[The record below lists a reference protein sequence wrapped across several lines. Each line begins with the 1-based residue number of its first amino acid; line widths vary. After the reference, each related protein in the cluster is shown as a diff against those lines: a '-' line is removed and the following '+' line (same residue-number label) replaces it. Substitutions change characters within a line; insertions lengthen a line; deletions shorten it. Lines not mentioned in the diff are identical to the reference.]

1 MSLGEGSRPLQEEWI
16 KVDLA
21 TSNQTLQ
28 MTFGRRHLINKTES
42 KSKNVKCIF
51 PEWTLIDSNLSYKLY
66 NSSPPIG
73 MRYQMDKLRNIS
85 RMTTLSTLKHGN
97 RSSTWKELKVPAVSW
112 KINGS
117 KCGLGLM
124 KVVFNFTHPYAS
136 FHSAKTKCIYKSC
149 PISVMMFLQKV
160 LHSTKHYLSIQL
172 AYICM
177 LNHRTKINWQTIQ
190 LKEGY
195 ILQ

>member
-1 MSLGEGSRPLQEEWI
+1 MHFSRLNFNRI
-16 KVDLA
+16 KLVLKIVQFLA
-21 TSNQTLQ
+21 TNMYQT
-28 MTFGRRHLINKTES
+28 
-42 KSKNVKCIF
+42 
-51 PEWTLIDSNLSYKLY
+51 
-66 NSSPPIG
+66 
-73 MRYQMDKLRNIS
+73 DKLRNLS
-85 RMTTLSTLKHGN
+85 RMTIRQTPKHGS
-97 RSSTWKELKVPAVSW
+97 RSSTWKELKFLPHFRKNKW
-112 KINGS
+112 FQMW
-117 KCGLGLM
+117 LGLM

-160 LHSTKHYLSIQL
+160 LHSTKHYLSVQL